1 VGMKFKR
8 LRARSIINYH
18 FGRRCIPSGCVAK
31 SRNIQIFLRFYA
43 LPAGRLNAQNNQLI
57 FSRTLR
63 LTSIFLV
70 IALVGGCSGIQVSQ
84 DYDLST
90 DFNPYR
96 TFAWAPEP
104 TQKSGD
110 VLIDSPF
117 MDRRIRNAIETTLES
132 KGYPKAD
139 GGRPDF
145 FVTYQ
150 LVVNTQLEINT
161 VGPAFGWGAY
171 PYGYWGYPYPY
182 WGGIDYTT
190 FISQYELGTLLIDFT
205 DAKTHQLFWRGIG
218 SRRIYQ
224 QSTPEKTTARVNRT
238 VAEILAQYPPVPGK

>member
-1 VGMKFKR
+1 MFKR
-8 LRARSIINYH
+8 SRS
-18 FGRRCIPSGCVAK
+18 A
-31 SRNIQIFLRFYA
+31 
-43 LPAGRLNAQNNQLI
+43 
-57 FSRTLR
+57 
-63 LTSIFLV
+63 SIFLV
-70 IALVGGCSGIQVSQ
+70 IAIVGGCSGIQVSQ

-90 DFNPYR
+90 NFKPYR

-145 FVTYQ
+145 LVTYQ
-150 LVVNTQLEINT
+150 LVVKTQVEVDT
-161 VGPAFGWGAY
+161 VGPAFGWGIY

-190 FISQYELGTLLIDFT
+190 FINQYEVGTLIVDFT
-205 DAKTHQLFWRGIG
+205 DAKTHQLIWRGIG
-218 SRRIYQ
+218 SRRISQ
-224 QSTPEKTTARVNRT
+224 QSTPEKSTERVNRT
-238 VAEILAQYPPVPGK
+238 VGEILAQYPPLPGK

>member
-1 VGMKFKR
+1 MMFKR
-8 LRARSIINYH
+8 LRARSKINYH

-31 SRNIQIFLRFYA
+31 SRNIQIFLRFCA
-43 LPAGRLNAQNNQLI
+43 LPAGRLNAQNHQLI

-63 LTSIFLV
+63 SVSIFLV
-70 IALVGGCSGIQVSQ
+70 IALVGGCSGIHVSQ

-90 DFNPYR
+90 NFNTYR

-132 KGYPKAD
+132 KGYPKAA

-145 FVTYQ
+145 LVTYQ
-150 LVVNTQLEINT
+150 LVVKTQVEIDT
-161 VGPAFGWGAY
+161 VGPAFGWGVY

-190 FISQYELGTLLIDFT
+190 FINQYEVGTLLVDFT

-224 QSTPEKTTARVNRT
+224 QSTPEKSTERVNRT
-238 VAEILAQYPPVPGK
+238 VGEILAQYPPVPGK

>member
-1 VGMKFKR
+1 MFT
-8 LRARSIINYH
+8 RS
-18 FGRRCIPSGCVAK
+18 RSA
-31 SRNIQIFLRFYA
+31 
-43 LPAGRLNAQNNQLI
+43 
-57 FSRTLR
+57 
-63 LTSIFLV
+63 SIFLL

-90 DFNPYR
+90 NFNAYR

-104 TQKSGD
+104 TQKSDD

-132 KGYPKAD
+132 KGYQKAA

-145 FVTYQ
+145 LVTYQ
-150 LVVNTQLEINT
+150 LVVKTQVEIDT
-161 VGPAFGWGAY
+161 VGPAFGWGVY

-190 FISQYELGTLLIDFT
+190 FINQYEVGTLLVDFT

-224 QSTPEKTTARVNRT
+224 QSTPEKSTERVNRT
-238 VAEILAQYPPVPGK
+238 VGEILAQYPPVPGK

>member
-1 VGMKFKR
+1 MSKR
-8 LRARSIINYH
+8 DELMMLKRS
-18 FGRRCIPSGCVAK
+18 RSA
-31 SRNIQIFLRFYA
+31 SL
-43 LPAGRLNAQNNQLI
+43 
-57 FSRTLR
+57 
-63 LTSIFLV
+63 FLV

-90 DFNPYR
+90 NFNAYR

-110 VLIDSPF
+110 VVIDSPF
-117 MDRRIRNAIETTLES
+117 MDRRIRTAIETTLES
-132 KGYPKAD
+132 KGYPKAA

-145 FVTYQ
+145 LVTYQ
-150 LVVNTQLEINT
+150 LVVKTQVEIDT
-161 VGPAFGWGAY
+161 VGPAFGWGVY

-190 FISQYELGTLLIDFT
+190 FINQYEVGTLLVDFT

-224 QSTPEKTTARVNRT
+224 QPTPEKSTERVNRT
-238 VAEILAQYPPVPGK
+238 VGEILAQYPPVPGK

>member
-1 VGMKFKR
+1 MSKRDEFMMFKR
-8 LRARSIINYH
+8 SRS
-18 FGRRCIPSGCVAK
+18 A
-31 SRNIQIFLRFYA
+31 
-43 LPAGRLNAQNNQLI
+43 
-57 FSRTLR
+57 
-63 LTSIFLV
+63 SIFLV
-70 IALVGGCSGIQVSQ
+70 IAFVGGCSGIQVSQ

-90 DFNPYR
+90 NFNAYR

-110 VLIDSPF
+110 VVIDSPF
-117 MDRRIRNAIETTLES
+117 MDRRIRTAIETTLES
-132 KGYPKAD
+132 KGYPKAA

-145 FVTYQ
+145 LVTYQ
-150 LVVNTQLEINT
+150 LVVKTQVEIDT
-161 VGPAFGWGAY
+161 VGPAFGWGVY

-190 FISQYELGTLLIDFT
+190 FINQYEVGTLLVDFT

-224 QSTPEKTTARVNRT
+224 QSTPEKSTERVNRT
-238 VAEILAQYPPVPGK
+238 VGEILAQYPPVPGK

>member
-1 VGMKFKR
+1 MSKRDELMMFKR
-8 LRARSIINYH
+8 SRS
-18 FGRRCIPSGCVAK
+18 A
-31 SRNIQIFLRFYA
+31 
-43 LPAGRLNAQNNQLI
+43 
-57 FSRTLR
+57 
-63 LTSIFLV
+63 SIFLV

-90 DFNPYR
+90 NFNAYR

-110 VLIDSPF
+110 VVIDSPF
-117 MDRRIRNAIETTLES
+117 MDRRIRTAIETTLES
-132 KGYPKAD
+132 KGYPKAA

-145 FVTYQ
+145 LVTYQ
-150 LVVNTQLEINT
+150 LVVKTQVEIDT
-161 VGPAFGWGAY
+161 FGPAFGWGVY

-190 FISQYELGTLLIDFT
+190 FINQYEVGTLLVDFT

-224 QSTPEKTTARVNRT
+224 QSTPEKSTERVNRT
-238 VAEILAQYPPVPGK
+238 VGEILAQYPPVPGK

>member
-1 VGMKFKR
+1 MSKRDELMMFKR
-8 LRARSIINYH
+8 SRS
-18 FGRRCIPSGCVAK
+18 A
-31 SRNIQIFLRFYA
+31 
-43 LPAGRLNAQNNQLI
+43 
-57 FSRTLR
+57 
-63 LTSIFLV
+63 SIFLV

-90 DFNPYR
+90 NFNAYR

-110 VLIDSPF
+110 VVIDSPF
-117 MDRRIRNAIETTLES
+117 MDRRIRTAIETTLES
-132 KGYPKAD
+132 KGYPKAA

-145 FVTYQ
+145 LVTYQ
-150 LVVNTQLEINT
+150 LVVKTQVEIDT
-161 VGPAFGWGAY
+161 VGPAFGWGVY

-190 FISQYELGTLLIDFT
+190 FINQYEVGTLLVDFT

-224 QSTPEKTTARVNRT
+224 QPTPEKSTERVNRT
-238 VAEILAQYPPVPGK
+238 VGEILAQYPPVPGK

>member
-1 VGMKFKR
+1 MLQR
-8 LRARSIINYH
+8 LRARSKITVH

-43 LPAGRLNAQNNQLI
+43 LPARRLNAQNHPLF
-57 FSRTLR
+57 FSRALR
-63 LTSIFLV
+63 LASIFWM
-70 IALVGGCSGIQVSQ
+70 IAIVGACSAIQVNQ
-84 DYDLST
+84 DYDPST
-90 DFNPYR
+90 NFGPYR

-117 MDRRIRNAIETTLES
+117 MDRRIRNAIETTLKS
-132 KGYPKAD
+132 RGYPKAE

-145 FVTYQ
+145 LVTYQ
-150 LVVNTQLEINT
+150 LVVSTQVEVNT
-161 VGPAFGWGAY
+161 VVPAFGWGGY

-190 FISQYELGTLLIDFT
+190 YVNQYEVGTLIVDFT
-205 DAKTHQLFWRGIG
+205 DAETHQLFWRGIG
-218 SRRIYQ
+218 SRRVSQ
-224 QSTPEKTTARVNRT
+224 QSTPEKSTEVVNRT
-238 VAEILAQYPPVPGK
+238 VVEILAQYPPLPGK

>member
-1 VGMKFKR
+1 MSKR
-8 LRARSIINYH
+8 DELMMLKRS
-18 FGRRCIPSGCVAK
+18 RSA
-31 SRNIQIFLRFYA
+31 SL
-43 LPAGRLNAQNNQLI
+43 
-57 FSRTLR
+57 
-63 LTSIFLV
+63 FLV

-90 DFNPYR
+90 NFNAYR

-110 VLIDSPF
+110 VVIDSPF
-117 MDRRIRNAIETTLES
+117 MDRRIRTAIETTLES
-132 KGYPKAD
+132 KGYPKAAGD
-139 GGRPDF
+139 RPDF
-145 FVTYQ
+145 LVTYQ
-150 LVVNTQLEINT
+150 LVVKTQVEIDT
-161 VGPAFGWGAY
+161 VGPAFGWGVY

-190 FISQYELGTLLIDFT
+190 FINQYEVGTLLVDFT

-224 QSTPEKTTARVNRT
+224 QPTPEKSTERVNRT
-238 VAEILAQYPPVPGK
+238 VGEILAQYPPVPGK

>member
-1 VGMKFKR
+1 MSKR
-8 LRARSIINYH
+8 DELMMLKRS
-18 FGRRCIPSGCVAK
+18 RSA
-31 SRNIQIFLRFYA
+31 SL
-43 LPAGRLNAQNNQLI
+43 
-57 FSRTLR
+57 
-63 LTSIFLV
+63 FLV

-90 DFNPYR
+90 NFNAYR

-110 VLIDSPF
+110 VVIDSPF
-117 MDRRIRNAIETTLES
+117 MDRRIRTAIETTLES
-132 KGYPKAD
+132 KGYPKAA

-145 FVTYQ
+145 LVTYQ
-150 LVVNTQLEINT
+150 LVVKTQVEIDT
-161 VGPAFGWGAY
+161 VGPAFGWGVY

-190 FISQYELGTLLIDFT
+190 FINQYEVGTLLVDFT

-224 QSTPEKTTARVNRT
+224 QQTPEKSTERVNRT
-238 VAEILAQYPPVPGK
+238 VGEILAQYPPVPGK

>member
-1 VGMKFKR
+1 
-8 LRARSIINYH
+8 L
-18 FGRRCIPSGCVAK
+18 
-31 SRNIQIFLRFYA
+31 L
-43 LPAGRLNAQNNQLI
+43 
-57 FSRTLR
+57 
-63 LTSIFLV
+63 

-90 DFNPYR
+90 NFNAYR

-117 MDRRIRNAIETTLES
+117 MDRRFRNAIETTLES
-132 KGYPKAD
+132 KGYQKAA

-145 FVTYQ
+145 LVTYQ
-150 LVVNTQLEINT
+150 LVVKTQVEIDT
-161 VGPAFGWGAY
+161 VGPAFGWGVY

-190 FISQYELGTLLIDFT
+190 FINQYEVGTLLVDFT

-224 QSTPEKTTARVNRT
+224 QSTPEKSTERVNRT
-238 VAEILAQYPPVPGK
+238 VGEILAQYPPVPGK